1 VPPGVVTRILPSV
14 ALTGTVV
21 VIRVRFRSSR
31 LILASRTKPNSSRE
45 TGDWRVRRIINRQQW
60 LPVHSQFSAHCQGAA
75 CRGSMRDEDTVGD
88 GTYEAVSI
96 VGEGGRHPLVL
107 WLERRRAETGGTAS
121 R

>member
-1 VPPGVVTRILPSV
+1 
-14 ALTGTVV
+14 
-21 VIRVRFRSSR
+21 
-31 LILASRTKPNSSRE
+31 
-45 TGDWRVRRIINRQQW
+45 
-60 LPVHSQFSAHCQGAA
+60 
-75 CRGSMRDEDTVGD
+75 MRDEDTVGD